1 MNAPA
6 TPAQRWI
13 AAARP
18 RTLPAAAVPVAI
30 GVACVRPQAIEWLNA
45 VLCLVVALALQI
57 GTNYANDYSDGV
69 RGTDEVRVGPFRLTA
84 SKLVSASAVRNA
96 AFASF
101 ALGGVAGVV
110 LASRTS
116 WWMVAVGVSA
126 VAAGWF
132 YTGGPKPY
140 GYFGFGELFVLI
152 YFGFV
157 AVVGT
162 AYAQT
167 AHVAK
172 GSFGGLPHASWL
184 LGYAAGMLACALLE
198 ANNIRDIDGD
208 RASGKKTLAARLGR
222 RRAGW
227 LYGFCISQALLSFL
241 ITRHFL
247 VAAVLLVIY
256 YPALRLVRGSATGR
270 ELLPLL
276 KASARAQLMVGVVT
290 TIVLSAHWSSL

>member
-1 MNAPA
+1 
-6 TPAQRWI
+6 
-13 AAARP
+13 
-18 RTLPAAAVPVAI
+18 
-30 GVACVRPQAIEWLNA
+30 
-45 VLCLVVALALQI
+45 
-57 GTNYANDYSDGV
+57 
-69 RGTDEVRVGPFRLTA
+69 
-84 SKLVSASAVRNA
+84 
-96 AFASF
+96 
-101 ALGGVAGVV
+101 
-110 LASRTS
+110 
-116 WWMVAVGVSA
+116 
-126 VAAGWF
+126 
-132 YTGGPKPY
+132 
-140 GYFGFGELFVLI
+140 
-152 YFGFV
+152 
-157 AVVGT
+157 
-162 AYAQT
+162 
-167 AHVAK
+167 
-172 GSFGGLPHASWL
+172 
-184 LGYAAGMLACALLE
+184 MLACALLE